1 MRLKKARLATQ
12 AVATINLKGSKIID
26 ARVKNEQPK
35 LNYVE

>member
-1 MRLKKARLATQ
+1 MNKSTLRLATQ